1 MTGESIVMLLHIYN
15 ILVFSAI
22 LIILL
27 TLKSPK
33 VNILRSPNLQ
43 SLLKSPQSLDNTTEI
58 TKNHWSH
65 QDHWNWQNQHILNHQ
80 VYWAESLKSP
90 ENHVWKNHINA
101 KSLNCWNYY
110 ISNFLELPKWWN
122 PLSYPSYWNHIHR
135 KCWNHIIDSIPM

>member
-1 MTGESIVMLLHIYN
+1 MTGESIVMLLHIVN

-33 VNILRSPNLQ
+33 VNILRSPKLQ
-43 SLLKSPQSLDNTTEI
+43 SLLKSPQSLDNSTEI

-80 VYWAESLKSP
+80 VYWAESLKLP
-90 ENHVWKNHINA
+90 ENHVWKNHINT
-101 KSLNCWNYY
+101 KSLNYWNYY
-110 ISNFLELPKWWN
+110 SSIYQIFWN
-122 PLSYPSYWNHIHR
+122 CPNDEIHYHTQVIEITFIG
-135 KCWNHIIDSIPM
+135 NAGIT